1 MATTAPKAAPTLKKC
16 LSARERRSDLIQR
29 PWTRA
34 ERAIVLQGVLG
45 RVMIAIEPVLCG
57 SVFLALTIAL
67 FLRKQYVIAPI
78 FGLAVLAFAA
88 YAIIVMVKPVK
99 AMLETRA
106 PIFIVDGY
114 IRYRG
119 PDAVSDDFDSGYVAV
134 LLEDKRVACEWPTKG
149 DTPIPNTIRPAL
161 IEFSD
166 YGGIHR
172 IDGRSTGALPDK
184 VPTFGIGV

>member
-1 MATTAPKAAPTLKKC
+1 MATTAPKAAPSER
-16 LSARERRSDLIQR
+16 LSPSDRKAHLSQR
-29 PWTRA
+29 VWTRA
-34 ERAIVLQGVLG
+34 ERAVVMQGVLG
-45 RVMIAIEPVLCG
+45 RAMIAIEPVLCG

-99 AMLETRA
+99 ALLETLA
-106 PIFIVDGY
+106 PIYIVDGY

-119 PDAVSDDFDSGYVAV
+119 CDAASEEDASGYVAV
-134 LLEDKRVACEWPTKG
+134 LLEDRRVACEWPMTG
-149 DTPIPNTIRPAL
+149 EVPLPDTIRPAL
-161 IEFSD
+161 MEFTD

-172 IDGRSTGALPDK
+172 IDGRSTGVLPDK
-184 VPTFGIGV
+184 VPTLGIGV